1 MKVVFLDIDGVLV
14 TEKTWEQAIGDFAAF
29 DPDCVARL
37 NDLVKRGRA
46 KVVISSTWR
55 LTTSL
60 EKLTRFFREQGVEAD
75 LIDVT
80 PDREDMNRTL
90 EVQEWLDQSDSTASF
105 VVIDDGQI
113 DGQLAARHVRTQFA
127 LGLQPEHVDRALQLL
142 EG

>member
-14 TEKTWEQAIGDFAAF
+14 TERTWEQAIGDFAAF
-29 DPDCVARL
+29 DADCVARL
-37 NDLVKRGRA
+37 NDILQRSRA
-46 KVVISSTWR
+46 KVVVSSTWR

-60 EKLTRFFREQGVEAD
+60 EKLARFFHEQGVVAD
-75 LIDVT
+75 LVDVT

-90 EVQEWLDQSDSTASF
+90 EVQEWLDQADPVSSF

-113 DGQLAARHVRTQFA
+113 DGDLATRHIRTQFA

-142 EG
+142 DN